1 MNQKMNRISEVLS
14 LFQTDWAHGLEPG
27 RGEEKP
33 EESGVGRS
41 LQSPSGAPPGKVSL
55 LSSRPPSS
63 AWETMKVGGTV
74 GWLVGHIRSISVVY
88 SVQFSLNVI
97 VGHKRNHEII

>member
-41 LQSPSGAPPGKVSL
+41 LQFSRRLELLPERSL

-74 GWLVGHIRSISVVY
+74 GWLVGHIRSIYVGY
-88 SVQFSLNVI
+88 SVQFSLNVTI
-97 VGHKRNHEII
+97 